1 MTIVEKIDSY
11 FKIKERGSTIYTEFR
26 GAIST
31 FLTVAY
37 ILAVNP
43 RILADSGGTCE
54 YGEGGPFSPEYELC
68 LEETKRQMVVAT
80 ALASMVACLIMGLW
94 ANLPIALSCGMGMN
108 AYFTYN
114 VVGFRGFGS
123 VSYGAALAA
132 VLIEGIVFF
141 ILAVTGL
148 RFWII
153 KNCIPDPV
161 RHSVPA
167 AIGAF
172 LAHLGLQTAEGI
184 GVVVSDVATSVTL
197 GGCSPEH
204 RTPMVALDDGCLA
217 NPLNC
222 VTSDAYT
229 CDVLGGHMESPT
241 TWLGIAGTV
250 LMAILLAY
258 KINSS
263 FMIGIGLITIIS
275 WFRGTTVTYFSDDF
289 LGNSRFEYF
298 KEVVAVES
306 LSKIIGKWDF
316 TEAKGGDFVTALFT
330 LLYVDFFDTSG
341 TLLAIVSSMGLVN
354 EDGDFENS
362 RAAFTTDAIATMF
375 GSIFGLSPLTSYI
388 ESAAGV
394 EAGSR
399 TGLTSVFVAFFFF
412 LSIFFA
418 PIFSSIP
425 AWATGGS
432 LVVVGALMCRSL
444 VKVHWG
450 NPAHAVC
457 AFVTV
462 IVMPLTYSIA
472 YGLIAGIGLWV
483 AIKAVAVPL
492 NMAFG
497 IPDPTVIVTEGEE
510 KKEKVPYRGLS
521 ALEGKKQDIKGDSDD
536 DIEA

>member
-1 MTIVEKIDSY
+1 
-11 FKIKERGSTIYTEFR
+11 
-26 GAIST
+26 
-31 FLTVAY
+31 
-37 ILAVNP
+37 
-43 RILADSGGTCE
+43 
-54 YGEGGPFSPEYELC
+54 
-68 LEETKRQMVVAT
+68 MVVAT

-132 VLIEGIVFF
+132 VLIEGIIFF
-141 ILAVTGL
+141 ILAVTGI

-153 KNCIPDPV
+153 KNCIPEPV
-161 RHSVPA
+161 RHAVPA

-184 GVVVSDVATSVTL
+184 GVVVSDVATAVTL

-204 RTPMVALDDGCLA
+204 RTPMVALDDACLA
-217 NPLNC
+217 DRGAC

-229 CDVLGGHMESPT
+229 CDTLGGHMESPT
-241 TWLGIAGTV
+241 AWMGIAGTI
-250 LMAILLAY
+250 LMTILLAY
-258 KINSS
+258 RINSS
-263 FMIGIGLITIIS
+263 FMVGIGLITIIS
-275 WFRGTTVTYFSDDF
+275 WFRGTSVTYFSDDF

-298 KEVVAVES
+298 KEVVSVES
-306 LSKIIGKWDF
+306 LSKITAKWDF
-316 TEAKGGDFVTALFT
+316 SGAKGGDFVTALFT

-341 TLLAIVSSMGLVN
+341 TLLAIVSSMGLIN

-399 TGLTSVFVAFFFF
+399 TGLTAVFVAFFFF

-444 VKVHWG
+444 SKVHWG

-483 AIKAVAVPL
+483 AIKAVAIPL

-497 IPDPTVIVTEGEE
+497 IPDPTVIVTDGEG
-510 KKEKVPYRGLS
+510 KTEKVPYRGMS
-521 ALEGKKQDIKGDSDD
+521 VLEPKKEDKDGNFDD
-536 DIEA
+536 DIEATKGGENE